1 MAEKLTVEVRLKRE
15 IDDSYDIRIGENLF
29 PEVADY
35 LKQFQLGS
43 RCAIVT
49 DSNVRRF
56 HAGDLETALKQQ
68 GLKTDVFSF
77 EAGESNKT
85 EDNCTRIIVEMLDKG
100 YGRDSVVLALGGG
113 VVGDMAGYIAG
124 KFNRGIPFI
133 QIPTTFLAHADSSV
147 GGKTGVDIVIGN
159 GDNQRVLKN
168 AVGLF
173 NQPKRVYIDVETL
186 RTLPDSEYKNG
197 LAETIKHA
205 IIREKDFFDGIE
217 ENINLLVQRNSI
229 VYLEIARMNCQIKA
243 GVVQIDPNEK
253 GLRRILNYG
262 HTAGHAI
269 ESLSDFRLS
278 HGESV
283 SIGMMI
289 AGRISRDLGYFS
301 DRHLERQER
310 LLRKAGLPVTIPINI
325 FNEDIIELTLKDKK
339 AKGGKARYCLPT
351 EIGKMHSFDG
361 AYVTYVDK
369 EIVLKAL
376 ENTR

>member
-1 MAEKLTVEVRLKRE
+1 MVEVKLKRE
-15 IDDSYDIRIGENLF
+15 VNDSYDIQIGENLF
-29 PEVADY
+29 PEVAEY
-35 LKQFQLGS
+35 LKQTQLGS
-43 RCAIVT
+43 RHAIVT
-49 DSNVRRF
+49 DSNVRLF

-68 GLKTDVFSF
+68 GLETEVFSF

-85 EDNCTRIIVEMLDKG
+85 EDNCTKIIIEMLDRG

-124 KFNRGIPFI
+124 KFNRGIPFV

-147 GGKTGVDIVIGN
+147 GGKTGVDIVIGT
-159 GDNQRVLKN
+159 GDNRRVLKN

-173 NQPKRVYIDVETL
+173 NQPKRVYIDVATL
-186 RTLPDSEYKNG
+186 KTLPNSEYRNG

-205 IIREKDFFDGIE
+205 VIRETDFFDGLDEDMDFLI
-217 ENINLLVQRNSI
+217 QRDPK
-229 VYLEIARMNCQIKA
+229 VYLETARMNCQIKA
-243 GVVQIDPNEK
+243 EVVQIDPNEK

-262 HTAGHAI
+262 HTVGHAI

-278 HGESV
+278 HGECV
-283 SIGMMI
+283 SIGMMV
-289 AGRISRDLGYFS
+289 AGRISRDLGYFP

-310 LLRKAGLPVTIPINI
+310 LLRKAGLPVIIPINI
-325 FNEDIIELTLKDKK
+325 SNEDILALTLKDKK
-339 AKGGKARYCLPT
+339 AKGGKARYCLPM

-361 AYVTYVDK
+361 AYATYVDK
-369 EIVLKAL
+369 EVILKAL